1 MGLRSMFRAPKM
13 SSNVPQNQ
21 PTPQAPTIDQAAMQA
36 EQNDAMRRRRLR
48 GRQRYM
54 QNQQQTTA
62 PTVGVKTLT
71 GQ

>member
-1 MGLRSMFRAPKM
+1 MFRAPKM
-13 SSNVPQNQ
+13 SSNVQQQ
-21 PTPQAPTIDQAAMQA
+21 PTPQAPTIDQAAMAA

-54 QNQQQTTA
+54 RNQSANSA

>member
-1 MGLRSMFRAPKM
+1 M
-13 SSNVPQNQ
+13 SSNVQQ
-21 PTPQAPTIDQAAMQA
+21 QQTPQAPTIDQASMQA

-54 QNQQQTTA
+54 QRQDGNAT
-62 PTVGVKTLT
+62 PNVGVKTLT

>member
-13 SSNVPQNQ
+13 SSNVQQ
-21 PTPQAPTIDQAAMQA
+21 QQTPQAPTIDQASMQA

-48 GRQRYM
+48 GRLRYM
-54 QNQQQTTA
+54 QRQDTNAT
-62 PTVGVKTLT
+62 PNVGVKTLT

>member
-13 SSNVPQNQ
+13 SSNVQQ
-21 PTPQAPTIDQAAMQA
+21 QQTPQAPTIDQASMQA

-54 QNQQQTTA
+54 QRQDGNVT
-62 PTVGVKTLT
+62 PNVGVKTLT

>member
-21 PTPQAPTIDQAAMQA
+21 QTPQAPTIDQASMQA
-36 EQNDAMRRRRLR
+36 EQNDMMRRRRLR

-54 QNQQQTTA
+54 QNQQTNAT